1 MLLPCCYN
9 KEIMLLEYQNVYN
22 ALLQLLTIIN
32 NCVAILLKRVT
43 NHVATP
49 RKTCY
54 KVCAY
59 SSKTVLRGPSVTH
72 MACVA
77 AIQL

>member
-1 MLLPCCYN
+1 M
-9 KEIMLLEYQNVYN
+9 
-22 ALLQLLTIIN
+22 II
-32 NCVAILLKRVT
+32 NCVAVLLKRVT
-43 NHVATP
+43 NDVATP
-49 RKTCY
+49 GKTCY

-59 SSKTVLRGPSVTH
+59 SSKKVLPRPSVTH